1 MVHTIAWLTWAASAA
16 VAALLIRNPSYLGI
30 VALSAGLVY
39 VTVGEN
45 APLRSGWGGL
55 LKLGLFIWAVTIPMN
70 ALMAHTGNI
79 VLFTL
84 PPKWPIIGGNITL
97 EAVVYG
103 AVSGLSLWTLLLI
116 FAAFNLAV
124 DASQLL
130 RVTPSFLYQ
139 AGVVTSIALTFVPQ
153 MLISAREIREA
164 QRLRG
169 HRFRG
174 LRDLLP
180 LFVPLLTTSLER
192 AIQLAESIESRG
204 FGGQLVQLDDRG
216 MNRLRWYMVAG
227 LAILLWGTF
236 SRVYW
241 SQRPHLGTL
250 LIVLAIVLLVDTFR
264 ELGRH
269 VRRGR
274 YSRGRY
280 SRGRWETFDA
290 LTLAVSVAVLVASVA
305 LRLIDRG
312 ALNYYPYPPFSL
324 LPPFDGWIGALLALL
339 SLPGWMRLEPANR
352 TQMQLADTTEAP

>member
-1 MVHTIAWLTWAASAA
+1 LM
-16 VAALLIRNPSYLGI
+16 RNPFYLGI

-39 VTVGEN
+39 ATVGEN

-84 PPKWPIIGGNITL
+84 PLKWPIIGGNITL

-216 MNRLRWYMVAG
+216 MNRLRWFMVAG
-227 LAILLWGTF
+227 LALLLWGTF

-241 SQRPHLGTL
+241 SQRAYLGTL
-250 LIVLAIVLLVDTFR
+250 LIALAVALLVDTFL

-269 VRRGR
+269 VRRAR
-274 YSRGRY
+274 YN
-280 SRGRWETFDA
+280 RGRWETFDA
-290 LTLAVSVAVLVASVA
+290 LTLAVSVGVLLAMVA
-305 LRLIDRG
+305 LRLIDKN
-312 ALNYYPYPPFSL
+312 ALSYYPYPPFPL

-339 SLPGWMRLEPANR
+339 SLPGWMRLEPVGR
-352 TQMQLADTTEAP
+352 SRMRIADIAEAP

>member
-1 MVHTIAWLTWAASAA
+1 MVHTIAWLAWAASAA
-16 VAALLIRNPSYLGI
+16 VAALLIRNPFYLGI

-39 VTVGEN
+39 ATVGEN
-45 APLRSGWGGL
+45 APLKAGWGGL
-55 LKLGLFIWAVTIPMN
+55 LKLGLFIWTVTIPMN

-84 PPKWPIIGGNITL
+84 PQSWPIIGGNITL
-97 EAVVYG
+97 EAVVFG
-103 AVSGLSLWTLLLI
+103 AASGLSLWTLLLI

-216 MNRLRWYMVAG
+216 MSRLRWYMVAG

-241 SQRPHLGTL
+241 SQRPQLGTL
-250 LIVLAIVLLVDTFR
+250 LIVLAIALLVDTFR
-264 ELGRH
+264 EMGRH

-274 YSRGRY
+274 YSRGR
-280 SRGRWETFDA
+280 WEAFDA
-290 LTLAVSVAVLVASVA
+290 LTLAVSGAVLLGCVS
-305 LRLIDRG
+305 LRLIDKG
-312 ALNYYPYPPFSL
+312 ALNYYPYPPFPL
-324 LPPFDGWIGALLALL
+324 LPPFDGWIGGLLALL
-339 SLPGWMRLEPANR
+339 SLPGWIRLQPAER
-352 TQMQLADTTEAP
+352 TPMHSSAIEAP

>member
-1 MVHTIAWLTWAASAA
+1 MVHTIAWLAWAASAA
-16 VAALLIRNPSYLGI
+16 VAALMIRNPFYLGI
-30 VALSAGLVY
+30 VALGAGLVY
-39 VTVGEN
+39 ATVGEN

-70 ALMAHTGNI
+70 ALMAHTGNV
-79 VLFTL
+79 VLFAL
-84 PPKWPIIGGNITL
+84 PQTWPIIGGIITL

-227 LAILLWGTF
+227 LALLLWGTF

-241 SQRPHLGTL
+241 SQRAYLGTL
-250 LIVLAIVLLVDTFR
+250 LIALAVALLVDTFL

-274 YSRGRY
+274 YN
-280 SRGRWETFDA
+280 RGRWETFDA
-290 LTLAVSVAVLVASVA
+290 LTLAVSVGVLLAMVA
-305 LRLIDRG
+305 LRLIDKN
-312 ALNYYPYPPFSL
+312 ALSYYPYPPFPL

-339 SLPGWMRLEPANR
+339 SLPGWMRLEPVGR
-352 TQMQLADTTEAP
+352 TRMQIADIAEAP